1 MPAHPG
7 RGPRPDAPAEAG
19 GAAGS
24 VPSAGAGA
32 DAPEPRARSSP
43 PTAGASSIRLQLADE
58 CEAMARHALGS
69 GMPVPPWVLDVIERS
84 RIGPDAADRDTD
96 RGPHSADPYESGEWD
111 VASLIAAPSARLDE
125 LARAHVAL
133 ARLIQPATPRGILLL
148 NRGRQHGR
156 FRSLGPVR
164 LIRQMLLV
172 VILMLAGFVL
182 LAISPD
188 INQSSGDIFKDSG
201 TPLLLNELFY
211 ITAGGLGA
219 AFYALFTAYQY
230 IAAGTYDTTYETS
243 YWIRFILGLIAGVV
257 LPSLIPIN
265 TSSSSGNVTRPL
277 LALLGGFSA
286 SVVYRILERLV
297 QTIEAL
303 AEGDE
308 KPAEQ
313 ARHEALAARAA
324 AQIGED
330 RLALVGELVR
340 LRDEL
345 GAGQSTQ
352 QARATVETL
361 LSGFLPQASA
371 PDAPGPTRSTN
382 G

>member
-1 MPAHPG
+1 MPGHAG
-7 RGPRPDAPAEAG
+7 RSNGPEAPAAPRGEAVPAQPG
-19 GAAGS
+19 VSAA
-24 VPSAGAGA
+24 
-32 DAPEPRARSSP
+32 EPQPWSSP
-43 PTAGASSIRLQLADE
+43 PPGSGASAIRLQLADE
-58 CEAMARHALGS
+58 CESMARYALGS
-69 GMPVPPWVLDVIERS
+69 GMAVPPWVLDVIERS
-84 RIGPDAADRDTD
+84 RIGADGADRDASRTAQ
-96 RGPHSADPYESGEWD
+96 SADPYESGEWN
-111 VASLIAAPSARLDE
+111 VASLISAPRAKLDE

-133 ARLIQPATPRGILLL
+133 ARLVRPATPRGILLL

-156 FRSLGPVR
+156 FRFLGPVR
-164 LIRQMLLV
+164 LIRQMLLL
-172 VILMLAGFVL
+172 VIVMLAGFVL

-188 INQSSGDIFKDSG
+188 INSSSGDIFKDSG

-230 IAAGTYDTTYETS
+230 IASGTYDTTYETS

-257 LPSLIPIN
+257 LPSLIPVS

-286 SVVYRILERLV
+286 AVLYRILERLV
-297 QTIEAL
+297 QAVEAL
-303 AEGDE
+303 AEGDS

-313 ARHEALAARAA
+313 ARHDAVTARAA

-330 RLALVGELVR
+330 RMALVGQLIH

-345 GAGQSTQ
+345 GADESTE
-352 QARATVETL
+352 QARATVEAL
-361 LSGFLPQASA
+361 LAGLLPQGAGA
-371 PDAPGPTRSTN
+371 DALGTTRSRDT
-382 G
+382 